1 MINEII
7 NALNKADSAYY
18 NTGKSLMSDA
28 DYDKLKDKLRKLDPN
43 NTIFTKVGA
52 KVEAHRSE
60 VKLNMHMGSQNKAN
74 TEEEFFKWYN
84 KTGEQVVISD
94 KQDGSSMEIV
104 YKDGK
109 LNRVS
114 SRGDGITGLD
124 LTQNALLW
132 SNLPKT
138 VNINGQLIVR
148 AEAYM
153 NISVWK
159 ERFSDSAN
167 PRNCCNGLV
176 SRKTDEEKD
185 NQHVRIAAFDIV
197 HPTIN
202 FKTQL
207 DKFNTIRELGFDTVR
222 YFVASTVLQ
231 IKAIRTEYIESR
243 SKLDYEIDGMVVSFN
258 DLEVQER
265 LGYSDGGTRPNFAIA
280 WKFPSAT
287 AITKVIGMT
296 ITMGSQGQI
305 VPTATLEPVYCG
317 GITISNVLLNNF
329 DYINDLNINIGDK
342 VEIER
347 GGDVIPHVKSIVKK
361 NSSGPYPR
369 PTHCYVCGEELKIDG
384 RYTLCANES
393 CPGKNVELIRNW
405 IKKTGI
411 KNIGD
416 EVLIAVTGGNNP
428 IVNKISDLY
437 KLTVD
442 QLKDLQIGNGIL
454 GKSNATKIMMEVD
467 KTRSMDIDLFIG
479 SLGIKFLGRSMAKH
493 IGYTSAN
500 DYINANVDDLATK
513 DNMGPN
519 KARDM
524 KASINIFKDII
535 IELQM
540 YVKIKEV
547 VVKTNVNG
555 KFVGVSCCFTGVR
568 PTEEERNTMES
579 LGIVE
584 KSSVSKGL
592 TYLVQKSKDSTSGK
606 TEKALSYGTKIMGY
620 NEFKE
625 MIK

>member
-1 MINEII
+1 MINKITE
-7 NALNKADSAYY
+7 ALNKADSAYY
-18 NTGKSLMSDA
+18 NTGKALMSDA

-43 NTIFTKVGA
+43 NAVFTKVGA

-60 VKLNMHMGSQNKAN
+60 VKLLMHMGSQNKAN
-74 TEEEFFKWYN
+74 TDEEFFKWYD
-84 KTGEQVVISD
+84 KTGGQVVISD

-138 VNINGQLIVR
+138 ININGQLIVR

-265 LGYSDGGTRPNFAIA
+265 LGYSDGGTRPNGMVA
-280 WKFPSAT
+280 WKLETSKG
-287 AITKVIGMT
+287 ITKIINMT
-296 ITMGSQGQI
+296 ISMGSAGQI
-305 VPTATLEPVYCG
+305 VPTAQVEPSFIG
-317 GITISNVLLNNF
+317 GVTISNVLLNNF
-329 DYINDLNINIGDK
+329 DYIKELGVNIGSR
-342 VEIER
+342 VLIQR
-347 GGDVIPHVKSIVKK
+347 SGDVIPNCLGDVDAIYECPECKFR
-361 NSSGPYPR
+361 G
-369 PTHCYVCGEELKIDG
+369 TID
-384 RYTLCANES
+384 EQ
-393 CPGKNVELIRNW
+393 
-405 IKKTGI
+405 IK
-411 KNIGD
+411 
-416 EVLIAVTGGNNP
+416 
-428 IVNKISDLY
+428 
-437 KLTVD
+437 
-442 QLKDLQIGNGIL
+442 
-454 GKSNATKIMMEVD
+454 
-467 KTRSMDIDLFIG
+467 
-479 SLGIKFLGRSMAKH
+479 H
-493 IGYTSAN
+493 H
-500 DYINANVDDLATK
+500 
-513 DNMGPN
+513 
-519 KARDM
+519 
-524 KASINIFKDII
+524 
-535 IELQM
+535 
-540 YVKIKEV
+540 KE
-547 VVKTNVNG
+547 
-555 KFVGVSCCFTGVR
+555 
-568 PTEEERNTMES
+568 
-579 LGIVE
+579 
-584 KSSVSKGL
+584 
-592 TYLVQKSKDSTSGK
+592 
-606 TEKALSYGTKIMGY
+606 
-620 NEFKE
+620 
-625 MIK
+625 